1 MKTPLGI
8 YRNLPASIYVLF
20 TSQVINSAGMFV
32 YPFLTL
38 YLTQILGY
46 TALKA
51 GMVMTLSSILYI
63 PGSLI
68 GSKLADSI
76 GRKPVMVVFQILMDL
91 SYIACGFFEG
101 TEFLPVMVLVALFF
115 DGAVDP
121 AREALKTD
129 VTDMENRQNSFS
141 LLYLGH
147 NVGSAI
153 GPLVAG
159 YLFLVAPKWLF
170 WGNGIAG
177 MIATTLVIIKIPESK
192 PSKEVLDASKGWKTT
207 EKGEDGGIIKALFTR
222 PQLLLFTLFL
232 SFSWYAYSQ
241 MYFALPLIT
250 TSLFG
255 PSGSKIYG
263 TLMGFNG
270 LLVVLFNPIFVHR
283 LKRFHPLAN
292 CTIANLFMMVSFL
305 LFSFATSVPFFFILA
320 VGYTFG
326 EIIQATNDH
335 YWIAN
340 NTPITHRGRFNA
352 ILPLII
358 GSGSAFAPTIGGVI
372 ITRFG
377 FTTLWLITATAAFIA
392 AAGMMSLRLQE
403 KKEAV

>member
-51 GMVMTLSSILYI
+51 GMVMTISSMLYI

-170 WGNGIAG
+170 WGNGIAD
-177 MIATTLVIIKIPESK
+177 V
-192 PSKEVLDASKGWKTT
+192 
-207 EKGEDGGIIKALFTR
+207 
-222 PQLLLFTLFL
+222 
-232 SFSWYAYSQ
+232 
-241 MYFALPLIT
+241 
-250 TSLFG
+250 
-255 PSGSKIYG
+255 
-263 TLMGFNG
+263 
-270 LLVVLFNPIFVHR
+270 
-283 LKRFHPLAN
+283 
-292 CTIANLFMMVSFL
+292 
-305 LFSFATSVPFFFILA
+305 
-320 VGYTFG
+320 
-326 EIIQATNDH
+326 
-335 YWIAN
+335 
-340 NTPITHRGRFNA
+340 
-352 ILPLII
+352 
-358 GSGSAFAPTIGGVI
+358 
-372 ITRFG
+372 
-377 FTTLWLITATAAFIA
+377 TA
-392 AAGMMSLRLQE
+392 
-403 KKEAV
+403 